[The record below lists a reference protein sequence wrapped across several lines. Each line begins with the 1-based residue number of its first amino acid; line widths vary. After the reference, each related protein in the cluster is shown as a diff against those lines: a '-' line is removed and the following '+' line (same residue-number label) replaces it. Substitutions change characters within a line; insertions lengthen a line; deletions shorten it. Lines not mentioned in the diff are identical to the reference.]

1 MRKHIRLFALALVP
15 LMVVACQKPNTSSEI
30 SGSESSIISSSE
42 ESVTTSSTTSEVSTP
57 SSSSIASSTSS
68 SSSSTSSSSISSSTS
83 SAPSS
88 TSIPSSSSSSSS
100 STSSEKPAMTP
111 EDVKLGELYVAHYW
125 DETIK
130 SVAKR
135 ALGDSWEKVP
145 EFIAPSYD
153 TMLKKETVDGQEV
166 LVMEVACYG
175 INPKS
180 CVRLYREK
188 MEQYGYY
195 FSGRGDY
202 GYQMEDYY
210 SDLYLSYE
218 ICEENSSDPYFLIS
232 AFIKQTREKVWAG
245 EFINLYTGMNI
256 PVCDAKCYYTVYDN
270 IKDTLSVTAL
280 FIDRQTALTTYMNQ
294 LCNSGFTVHSTDA
307 HGITTLISDD
317 GYLTAQL
324 YITASDYE
332 CDALYINFVNLW
344 PSIGITSFVGATN
357 FPKLDSESAI
367 YDGYSYV
374 DSKGQGRDE
383 DYTLCIYYK
392 QASSTDFGT
401 YVNQLAQ
408 LGLNKG
414 ETVVYDDN
422 VTYSVDLD
430 VTTSENFYVH
440 ISVLYR
446 SSTNVLCI
454 VIFQGIIL
462 K

>member
-1 MRKHIRLFALALVP
+1 M
-15 LMVVACQKPNTSSEI
+15 
-30 SGSESSIISSSE
+30 
-42 ESVTTSSTTSEVSTP
+42 
-57 SSSSIASSTSS
+57 
-68 SSSSTSSSSISSSTS
+68 
-83 SAPSS
+83 
-88 TSIPSSSSSSSS
+88 
-100 STSSEKPAMTP
+100 
-111 EDVKLGELYVAHYW
+111 
-125 DETIK
+125 
-130 SVAKR
+130 
-135 ALGDSWEKVP
+135 
-145 EFIAPSYD
+145 
-153 TMLKKETVDGQEV
+153 
-166 LVMEVACYG
+166 
-175 INPKS
+175 
-180 CVRLYREK
+180 
-188 MEQYGYY
+188 
-195 FSGRGDY
+195 
-202 GYQMEDYY
+202 
-210 SDLYLSYE
+210 
-218 ICEENSSDPYFLIS
+218 
-232 AFIKQTREKVWAG
+232 
-245 EFINLYTGMNI
+245 
-256 PVCDAKCYYTVYDN
+256 
-270 IKDTLSVTAL
+270 
-280 FIDRQTALTTYMNQ
+280 
-294 LCNSGFTVHSTDA
+294 
-307 HGITTLISDD
+307 
-317 GYLTAQL
+317 
-324 YITASDYE
+324 
-332 CDALYINFVNLW
+332 NLW